1 MVCVVGAMYVRARL
15 EVMGL
20 NSRNMEKIMSV
31 VAREVAIWVRKYF

>member
-31 VAREVAIWVRKYF
+31 VAREVAIWVREYF